1 MINVLIADDSEL
13 MRTVLRDLLARDD
26 EIQIVAEARDGQT
39 AVDLVKRL
47 QPDLVIMDVLM
58 PIMNGLDATCE
69 IMADCP
75 TPILILS
82 ANTDSGDN
90 LCAFSAIRLGALDVM
105 EKPAGLVTE
114 AFSEIAEQLIRKVK
128 SLCRIK
134 VIHHFRTSKRPAAVN
149 LITTVHPRRLLA
161 IGAST
166 GGPQAV
172 LHLLRELPQ
181 HLPASVLLV
190 QHIARGFA
198 SGFAGWLNRETPLR
212 VQLARDGDTLLPG
225 RVLVAP
231 NDLHLAIVGQKVVLT
246 ETPPVHNCRPAVDVL
261 FQSLA
266 DDGLAKD
273 TVALLL
279 TGMGQDG
286 AKGLGQLRRKGAL
299 TLAQDEESSA
309 IFGMPRVAI
318 DQGAVSQVV
327 SLADLPAV
335 VKAQFEKQ

>member
-1 MINVLIADDSEL
+1 MIKVLIADDSEL
-13 MRTVLRDLLARDD
+13 MRTLLRDLLAQDA
-26 EIQIVAEARDGQT
+26 EIEVVAEVGDGLA
-39 AVDLVKRL
+39 AVAEVKRL
-47 QPDLVIMDVLM
+47 RPDLVIMDVLM
-58 PIMNGLDATCE
+58 PVMNGLDATCE

-82 ANTDSGDN
+82 ANTDTRDN

-105 EKPAGLVTE
+105 EKPAGILTE
-114 AFSEIAEQLIRKVK
+114 AFSEIAVQLIRKVK

-134 VIHHFRTSKRPAAVN
+134 VIHHFRTAKRAAARVVETPVSHTRN
-149 LITTVHPRRLLA
+149 LLA

-172 LHLLRELPQ
+172 LYLLRELPAQ
-181 HLPASVLLV
+181 LSASILLV
-190 QHIARGFA
+190 QHIAKGFA
-198 SGFAGWLNRETPLR
+198 PGFAAWLNRETALR
-212 VQLARDGDTLLPG
+212 VQLAGSGDALLPG

-231 NDLHLAIVGQKVVLT
+231 NDLHMTVVGQQVVLK
-246 ETPPVHNCRPAVDVL
+246 ETPPVQNCRPAVDVL

-266 DDGLAKD
+266 DDGLAPD
-273 TVALLL
+273 TVAVLL

-286 AKGLGQLRRKGAL
+286 ARGLERLRRLGAL

-309 IFGMPRVAI
+309 IFGMPKAAI
-318 DQGAVSQVV
+318 ERGAVSQVV

-335 VKAQFEKQ
+335 VKSQFKV